1 MMRTSVSFLT
11 FILLVMTFRVFPQ
24 SGPGIHLLVR
34 GDDIG
39 SSHAANVACIESYRN
54 GIMKSVELMVPGP
67 WFPEAVSMLKENP
80 DLDVGVHLVVT
91 SEWSNIKWR
100 PLTYCPSLVDKD
112 GYFYPMIWP
121 NTNFPKGSALK
132 EAQWKLEEIEKEFRA
147 QIELAR
153 KYIPWI
159 SHVNCHMGC
168 EGCAPEI
175 GELVKRLAVEYVLDI
190 DPGAQG
196 FQYKPWW
203 SRSDTTAEQ
212 RVAATLNTLKNL
224 SPGKYFFIE
233 HPGLDTPEMQAIGH
247 KGYEGVAA
255 DREAVT
261 KVYTSPE
268 IKELIRSM
276 NIRLVSYKDIAA
288 AH

>member
-1 MMRTSVSFLT
+1 MKTFLLLCSLTLFSLSSFA
-11 FILLVMTFRVFPQ
+11 Q
-24 SGPGIHLLVR
+24 SGGIEILVR

-67 WFPEAVSMLKENP
+67 WFPEAVKMLQENP
-80 DLDVGVHLVVT
+80 GLDVGVHLVVT

-100 PLTYCPSLVDKD
+100 PLTHCPSLVDAD

-121 NTNFPKGSALK
+121 NPNFPKGSSLK
-132 EAQWKLEEIEKEFRA
+132 EADWKIEEIEAEFRA

-168 EGCAPEI
+168 EGCAPKI
-175 GELVKRLAVEYVLDI
+175 GELVKKLAREYKLDI

-203 SRSDTTAEQ
+203 SRTDTTAEQ
-212 RVAATLNTLKNL
+212 RIKATLITFKNMG
-224 SPGKYFFIE
+224 PGKYFFIE
-233 HPGLDTPEMQAIGH
+233 HPGMNTSEMQAIGH
-247 KGYEGVAA
+247 KGYEWVAA
-255 DREAVT
+255 DRDAVT
-261 KVYTSPE
+261 KVYTSHE
-268 IKELIRSM
+268 VKALIEALH
-276 NIRLVSYKDIAA
+276 IRVVSYKDLKEKESSDQ
-288 AH
+288 